1 MKRDDPKESNP
12 STPRRQHGHRKG
24 AKKVHNIEAGQADG
38 DSDFDALTFND
49 IKVSSMQSSRD
60 EAFVTVNVKLTSR
73 PGIHSLILK
82 VDTGAQGNTLPLA
95 TFRKMFP
102 DKLDRNGLPQQE
114 IAKAARDIKLT
125 AYNGTNIPCL
135 GIWSFQCKFQ
145 QSRWENTKFHIVDV
159 QGPAV
164 IGLPSS
170 ESLKIVTL
178 HCSIKAKPD
187 QGTTTKLA
195 PITSVQDLM
204 RAYPDQFDRI
214 GSLPGEA
221 KLVVDPSVPT
231 HIDPPRK
238 TPIALKDSIKQE
250 LDKMEKSGVI
260 RRVTEPTDWVSS
272 LAYSHKKGGDLRVC
286 LDPRHLNK
294 ALKRP
299 HHKTPTVEELTHKFS
314 GAKVFSK
321 LDAKSGYWSVQ
332 LDTESQL
339 LTTFQSPF
347 GRYCFQRLPFGL
359 SVSQDIFQLK
369 MDQILEQV
377 DGTVGIADDVAVYA
391 KDDKEH
397 DKV

>member
-1 MKRDDPKESNP
+1 
-12 STPRRQHGHRKG
+12 
-24 AKKVHNIEAGQADG
+24 
-38 DSDFDALTFND
+38 
-49 IKVSSMQSSRD
+49 
-60 EAFVTVNVKLTSR
+60 
-73 PGIHSLILK
+73 
-82 VDTGAQGNTLPLA
+82 
-95 TFRKMFP
+95 MFP
-102 DKLDRNGLPQQE
+102 DQLDRNGPPQQE

-221 KLVVDPSVPT
+221 KLFVDPNVPT
-231 HIDPPRK
+231 HIDSPRK

-286 LDPRHLNK
+286 RDPRRLNK

-299 HHKTPTVEELTHKFS
+299 HRKTPTAEELTYKFS
-314 GAKVFSK
+314 GA
-321 LDAKSGYWSVQ
+321 
-332 LDTESQL
+332 T
-339 LTTFQSPF
+339 
-347 GRYCFQRLPFGL
+347 CLP
-359 SVSQDIFQLK
+359 
-369 MDQILEQV
+369 E
-377 DGTVGIADDVAVYA
+377 A
-391 KDDKEH
+391 
-397 DKV
+397 

>member
-1 MKRDDPKESNP
+1 
-12 STPRRQHGHRKG
+12 
-24 AKKVHNIEAGQADG
+24 
-38 DSDFDALTFND
+38 
-49 IKVSSMQSSRD
+49 MQSSRD
-60 EAFVTVNVKLTSR
+60 EAFVTFNVKLTSR
-73 PGIHSLILK
+73 QGIHNLILK

-221 KLVVDPSVPT
+221 KLVVDPNVPT
-231 HIDPPRK
+231 HIDPP
-238 TPIALKDSIKQE
+238 
-250 LDKMEKSGVI
+250 
-260 RRVTEPTDWVSS
+260 
-272 LAYSHKKGGDLRVC
+272 
-286 LDPRHLNK
+286 
-294 ALKRP
+294 
-299 HHKTPTVEELTHKFS
+299 
-314 GAKVFSK
+314 
-321 LDAKSGYWSVQ
+321 
-332 LDTESQL
+332 
-339 LTTFQSPF
+339 
-347 GRYCFQRLPFGL
+347 
-359 SVSQDIFQLK
+359 
-369 MDQILEQV
+369 
-377 DGTVGIADDVAVYA
+377 
-391 KDDKEH
+391 
-397 DKV
+397 

>member
-1 MKRDDPKESNP
+1 
-12 STPRRQHGHRKG
+12 
-24 AKKVHNIEAGQADG
+24 
-38 DSDFDALTFND
+38 
-49 IKVSSMQSSRD
+49 MQSSRD
-60 EAFVTVNVKLTSR
+60 EAFVTFNVKLTSR
-73 PGIHSLILK
+73 QGIHNLILK

-114 IAKAARDIKLT
+114 IAKAAHDIKLT

-332 LDTESQL
+332 LDT
-339 LTTFQSPF
+339 
-347 GRYCFQRLPFGL
+347 
-359 SVSQDIFQLK
+359 
-369 MDQILEQV
+369 
-377 DGTVGIADDVAVYA
+377 
-391 KDDKEH
+391 
-397 DKV
+397 